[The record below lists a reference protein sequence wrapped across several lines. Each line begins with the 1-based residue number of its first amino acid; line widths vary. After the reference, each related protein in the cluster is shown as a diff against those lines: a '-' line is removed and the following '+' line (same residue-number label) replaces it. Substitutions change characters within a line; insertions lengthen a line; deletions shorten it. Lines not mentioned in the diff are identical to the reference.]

1 MKRRN
6 SLRTVVECMK
16 EQNDW
21 DSMNVSRVNLPRM
34 LKLFVLISHR
44 HMPNSFVTFT
54 CSNKFTYDG
63 REISWGGGSRS
74 EAPEKELRIFI
85 L

>member
-1 MKRRN
+1 
-6 SLRTVVECMK
+6 
-16 EQNDW
+16 
-21 DSMNVSRVNLPRM
+21 MNVSSVNLPRM